1 MDKAQATR
9 LWEKFR
15 EDGDPDV
22 FERLYR
28 AFRLPVLR
36 YCRARIRDEEAAE
49 DICDRVFTYL
59 ATARPAC
66 TGNFESLVIYYGRL
80 RCNNY
85 RPPRPTESLFDPPA
99 RDGSG
104 PTSLEQNELTRR
116 IDEAMAKL
124 PAKEREVIILRL
136 VVGLTI
142 SEVSEIICVPTW
154 KVRYAH
160 QRAVKR
166 LKSLM
171 GEL

>member
-9 LWEKFR
+9 LWEQFR
-15 EDGDPDV
+15 RDGDPAV

-36 YCRARIRDEEAAE
+36 YCRARIRDEEAAD

-66 TGNFESLVIYYGRL
+66 TGNFESLVIYFARL

-85 RPPRPTESLFDPPA
+85 RPPRLTETLFDPPA
-99 RDGSG
+99 RESSG
-104 PTSLEQNELTRR
+104 PTSLEQDELIQR
-116 IDEAMAKL
+116 IDDAVAKL
-124 PAKEREVIILRL
+124 PTDEREVIILRL

-142 SEVSEIICVPTW
+142 AEVSEITGVPTW
-154 KVRYAH
+154 KVRYVH
-160 QRAVKR
+160 RRAVKR
-166 LKSLM
+166 LKSLI
-171 GEL
+171 GEE

>member
-1 MDKAQATR
+1 MDKTPATR
-9 LWEKFR
+9 LWEQFR
-15 EDGDPDV
+15 GDGDPAV

-28 AFRLPVLR
+28 AFRIPVMR

-49 DICDRVFTYL
+49 DVCDRVFTCL

-66 TGNFESLVIYYGRL
+66 TGNFESLLIYYARL

-85 RPPRPTESLFDPPA
+85 RPPRPTETLFDPPA
-99 RDGSG
+99 RGGSG
-104 PTSLEQNELTRR
+104 PTSLEKNELTQR
-116 IDEAMAKL
+116 IDDAVAKL
-124 PAKEREVIILRL
+124 PEDEREVIILRL

-142 SEVSEIICVPTW
+142 AEVSEIIRVPTW
-154 KVRYAH
+154 KVRYVH
-160 QRAVKR
+160 RRAVKR